1 MDNNEVKI
9 EELVLRLPGEYEDQ
23 AQNTGMEIT
32 KQVAEKL
39 PEAIQNRHLDSLSLK
54 IEISQG
60 TSQSELTKL
69 ISEAILRGL
78 V

>member
-39 PEAIQNRHLDSLSLK
+39 PEAIQNIHLDSLSIK
-54 IEISQG
+54 IEMSQG